1 MTPSS
6 DRTYLVAAVVAGVSL
21 LVLILLARDLGGAMP
36 ILPRFTAV
44 PAPAGAGPT
53 NPRLK
58 EMFAPATLT
67 QLAPA
72 TNLPAPFAT
81 TFFQP
86 PPPPPAKK
94 TRKVKLTYHGFFE
107 TAAGEKRAFV
117 NVGGA
122 TTLLSL
128 GAPVVSDLMISN
140 IQRLELT
147 LRRAVTQEVVIPFRG
162 STEVEVPIE

>member
-1 MTPSS
+1 M
-6 DRTYLVAAVVAGVSL
+6 
-21 LVLILLARDLGGAMP
+21 
-36 ILPRFTAV
+36 
-44 PAPAGAGPT
+44 
-53 NPRLK
+53 
-58 EMFAPATLT
+58 T

-72 TNLPAPFAT
+72 TNLPTPFTT

>member
-53 NPRLK
+53 NPRAK
-58 EMFAPATLT
+58 CSR
-67 QLAPA
+67 
-72 TNLPAPFAT
+72 
-81 TFFQP
+81 P
-86 PPPPPAKK
+86 PPDRWRPPQSPARLQPRSFAAATAAREKDAQGQADLSRFSKPPPGRNAP
-94 TRKVKLTYHGFFE
+94 
-107 TAAGEKRAFV
+107 V

-122 TTLLSL
+122 TTVLSS
-128 GAPVVSDLMISN
+128 APVVSDLMISN
-140 IQRLELT
+140 VSAAQLT
-147 LRRAVTQEVVIPFRG
+147 CAAR
-162 STEVEVPIE
+162 